1 MTARPVTAAAD
12 LATTALTLARRFAAG
27 ATMWCLAPDWPEH
40 AHHVAVEFVHPVIMG
55 KRALPAVAVV
65 DHDPVSWLRVQARRH
80 DVLLVVGRESTA
92 VRSVLERARI
102 WGLTTVWIGCGP
114 RPEPGA
120 ADHVVWVDDDGPAA
134 PYDGRVTQPYHL
146 LWELTHV
153 CFEHPGLLTTVDDAA
168 DEVCVTCSDEGSVAE
183 VVEAG
188 TTHAVVRDRRGTT
201 TVDTLL
207 VGAVVPGDLV
217 LLHAGT
223 AIARV
228 DAVARGGAV
237 EAGRA

>member
-1 MTARPVTAAAD
+1 MTARPQTTAGD
-12 LATTALTLARRFAAG
+12 LATIALTLARRFSAG

-65 DHDPVSWLRVQARRH
+65 DDDPVSCLRVQVRRH
-80 DVLLVVGRESTA
+80 DVLLVVGRESHA

-102 WGLTTVWIGCGP
+102 WGLTTVWIGCGS
-114 RPEPGA
+114 RPAPGA

-134 PYDGRVTQPYHL
+134 PYDGRLTQRYHL

-153 CFEHPGLLTTVDDAA
+153 CFEHPGLLAPGDEGG
-168 DEVCVTCSDEGSVAE
+168 DEVCITCSDEGSVAE

-188 TTHAVVRDRRGTT
+188 TAHAVVRDPRGTT

-228 DAVARGGAV
+228 DAGGT
-237 EAGRA
+237 

>member
-1 MTARPVTAAAD
+1 MTASAHPVAGTTHASD
-12 LATTALTLARRFAAG
+12 LAIASLMLARRFAAG
-27 ATMWCLAPDWPEH
+27 ATMWCRAPDWPEH

-65 DHDPVSWLRVQARRH
+65 DDDPVALLRVQARPV
-80 DVLLVVGRESTA
+80 DVLVVVGRDAPALHELLA
-92 VRSVLERARI
+92 RARI
-102 WGLTTVWIGCGP
+102 WGLGSVWLGCGA
-114 RPEPGA
+114 RPAPA
-120 ADHVVWVDDDGPAA
+120 SADHVIWTESDDPSV
-134 PYDGRVTQPYHL
+134 PYDGQLTRWYHL

-153 CFEHPGLLTTVDDAA
+153 CFEHPGLLAPVAECDDELCITCA
-168 DEVCVTCSDEGSVAE
+168 DDGRVAE

-188 TTHAVVRDRRGTT
+188 ATQARVRDTRGET

-207 VGAVVPGDLV
+207 VGAVDPGDLV

-228 DAVARGGAV
+228 DGFEHR
-237 EAGRA
+237 ES